1 MAHASE
7 MIDLIRKSELPFREV
22 PVQIR
27 YTEYSMAKGQSA
39 RGAIRILIDY
49 FSGRIL
55 R

>member
-7 MIDLIRKSELPFREV
+7 MIDLVRKTGLPFREI

-27 YTEYSMAKGQSA
+27 YTEYSLAKGQTWRDAA
-39 RGAIRILIDY
+39 RIVLHY
-49 FSGRIL
+49 FVDRVA